1 MENQVSKCTEE
12 GAMDLT
18 MCRSY
23 AIWPRIFL
31 RWNAGENW
39 LELVEEEL
47 RGRELDI
54 GNMKTFPP
62 YFTW

>member
-1 MENQVSKCTEE
+1 MLYCQE
-12 GAMDLT
+12 
-18 MCRSY
+18 
-23 AIWPRIFL
+23 FL
-31 RWNAGENW
+31 LQWNAGENW

-62 YFTW
+62 YFTWWGCN

>member
-1 MENQVSKCTEE
+1 MLYCQE
-12 GAMDLT
+12 
-18 MCRSY
+18 
-23 AIWPRIFL
+23 FL
-31 RWNAGENW
+31 LQWNAGENW